1 MPEPLLDVRALD
13 AFYGDFQA
21 LFGVSL
27 CVPPGEVVAVIGAN
41 GAGKSTLLK
50 CIAGVIA
57 SRRDAILFDGEPI
70 GDEPAHAVVAR
81 GIALV
86 PEGRRL
92 FPSLS
97 VEENLLIGGQLGR
110 PGPWSLPR
118 IYELF
123 PALAERRHVPS
134 TSLSG
139 GEQQMVAL
147 ARALMS
153 NPKLLLC
160 DEISLG
166 LAPIV
171 VRLCPPALDRR
182 RRQLAGHRRA
192 GHRAGA
198 QGGKPRL
205 LPAGGPHRARRRGR
219 DADARGDLGRVLRSV
234 IGKAVSADGE
244 RSFVGS
250 RRAVPR
256 RPLPRLR
263 GRDREGAHNMIGHF
277 NPPPPH
283 PSPARGVGS
292 RPSLVAGADS
302 ISEVS
307 VA

>member
-13 AFYGDFQA
+13 AYYGDFQA

-27 CVPPGEVVAVIGAN
+27 RMAAGEVVAVIGAN

-50 CIAGVIA
+50 CIAGVIP

-70 GDEPAHAVVAR
+70 GDAPAHAVVAR

-110 PGPWSLPR
+110 PGPWRLSR

-123 PALAERRHVPS
+123 PTLAQRRHVPS

-147 ARALMS
+147 GRALMS

-166 LAPIV
+166 LAPVV
-171 VRLCPPALDRR
+171 VREVYARLPSIVAEGSSLIIVEQDIVQALKAANHVYCLQEGRVA
-182 RRQLAGHRRA
+182 LAG
-192 GHRAGA
+192 
-198 QGGKPRL
+198 
-205 LPAGGPHRARRRGR
+205 
-219 DADARGDLGRVLRSV
+219 DAATLT
-234 IGKAVSADGE
+234 
-244 RSFVGS
+244 
-250 RRAVPR
+250 
-256 RPLPRLR
+256 
-263 GRDREGAHNMIGHF
+263 REAIAAAYF
-277 NPPPPH
+277 
-283 PSPARGVGS
+283 GV
-292 RPSLVAGADS
+292 
-302 ISEVS
+302 
-307 VA
+307 